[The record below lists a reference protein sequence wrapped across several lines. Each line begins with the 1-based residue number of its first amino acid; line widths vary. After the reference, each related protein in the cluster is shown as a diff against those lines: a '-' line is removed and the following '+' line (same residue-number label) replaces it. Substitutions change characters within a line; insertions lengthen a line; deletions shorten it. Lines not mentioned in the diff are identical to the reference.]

1 MIKRSNTLILID
13 WDNTLN
19 PTSHTIKNNI
29 DINNPKN
36 KSKHIHYFKELDNT
50 LYNLLTNII
59 KYGRIVIVTNAMEKW
74 IDITTDILPKTKDII
89 YDNIDIIS
97 ARDKYQKKY
106 PFKQY
111 MWKKHSFAEVV
122 SKHFTNDDDIENI
135 ISIGDADY
143 EFKALIDLYKTFDDK
158 KRLLKSIRFMKSP
171 SYICLLDQ
179 LDVLNKNFGRIC
191 NYDGHIDHVFERK
204 Y

>member
-1 MIKRSNTLILID
+1 MINRSNTLIYLD
-13 WDNTLN
+13 WDNTCI
-19 PTSHTIKNNI
+19 PTSYIIKNNI
-29 DINNPKN
+29 DVNNPTNKN
-36 KSKHIHYFKELDNT
+36 MYYFKELDNR
-50 LYNLLTNII
+50 LYKLLSNLI

-74 IDITTDILPKTKDII
+74 VDITTDVLPKTKDII

-106 PFKQY
+106 PFKQFL
-111 MWKKHSFAEVV
+111 WKKLVFETIV
-122 SKHFTNDDDIENI
+122 KNHFIGDSDIENI

-143 EFKALIDLYKTFDDK
+143 EFKALISLYKNK

-171 SYICLLDQ
+171 SYIYLLDQ
-179 LDVLNKNFGRIC
+179 LDVLNKNVEHIC
-191 NYDGHIDHVFERK
+191 MYNGHIDHIFDSK